1 MTLRSFSRETL
12 KTFSKFITGAFSL
25 ISALAWNTAVQSSL
39 ESLDSVGGHYIYA
52 FLVTII
58 ACIVVLLVTFIEE
71 RANKVLGVA
80 IIESKQSKL

>member
-1 MTLRSFSRETL
+1 M
-12 KTFSKFITGAFSL
+12 
-25 ISALAWNTAVQSSL
+25 QSSL